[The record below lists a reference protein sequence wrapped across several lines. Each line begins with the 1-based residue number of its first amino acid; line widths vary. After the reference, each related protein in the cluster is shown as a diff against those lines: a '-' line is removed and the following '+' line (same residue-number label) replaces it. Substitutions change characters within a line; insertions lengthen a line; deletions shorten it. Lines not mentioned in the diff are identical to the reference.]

1 MALSCYYPVVNGCL
15 LCCIDCSKVLLR
27 HELGQGQA
35 GQNPENDPWAPCW
48 PGAPCYVGFRVYT
61 ELVHKHGSGLKEGRT
76 KSVSMSTPIRLVQ
89 AEEDQLP
96 SSSNKSVKEKFAGS
110 GLKY

>member
-1 MALSCYYPVVNGCL
+1 MDRDRRAKTLKMTHGRLV
-15 LCCIDCSKVLLR
+15 
-27 HELGQGQA
+27 GQERLA
-35 GQNPENDPWAPCW
+35 
-48 PGAPCYVGFRVYT
+48 T